1 MRNTIIAGIVMLSVA
16 ASSPLFAQANTNQI
30 AQLEQR
36 VATLEKQV
44 QEISKILEPLK
55 AQLARES
62 RQKALRGK
70 FAKRMAQDRAKYT
83 PEQLR
88 DAEALYQVANRK
100 WGTPEA
106 KESLEKMIETYPDI
120 NRTGC
125 AVLYLA
131 QGSQGAERAKYLL
144 DCIEIY
150 NDCMYGDGVQV
161 GAYARFLLAHD
172 YRSQGEE
179 KKAEALDNEIKAKY
193 AEAIDHSGN
202 LLVNKLDANSK

>member
-1 MRNTIIAGIVMLSVA
+1 MSFVA
-16 ASSPLFAQANTNQI
+16 AGSPLYAQSNADEV

-36 VATLEKQV
+36 VATLERQV

-55 AQLARES
+55 DQLARES

-70 FAKRMAQDRAKYT
+70 FAERMAQDRAKYKV
-83 PEQLR
+83 EQLH

-106 KESLEKMIETYPDI
+106 KDSLEKMIEKYPDM

-131 QGSQGAERAKYLL
+131 QG
-144 DCIEIY
+144 
-150 NDCMYGDGVQV
+150 
-161 GAYARFLLAHD
+161 
-172 YRSQGEE
+172 
-179 KKAEALDNEIKAKY
+179 
-193 AEAIDHSGN
+193 
-202 LLVNKLDANSK
+202 